1 MSFEPVSI
9 ISLGCPKNIVDSE
22 RILGKLLENKI
33 SVTFNTD
40 EAQTIIINTCAF
52 LQSARDESEEVIK
65 EFIEKKKR
73 GKIRK
78 IIVSGCY
85 PSLVGKKLM
94 EKFPEIDAI
103 TGTNDINRVI
113 NALKSSKREAFLSKR
128 FETILPSRLTIT
140 LPHYAYLKIADGCNH
155 RCAFCLIPSIKGNL
169 HSLKKEYIVNEA
181 EGLARNGVKEIILI
195 AQDTTAYGEDI
206 YGKPMLIPLLEALE
220 KVNGIEWIRILYTYP
235 NEVIRDLA
243 YYIAKSKKV
252 VPYIDMPIQHINN
265 KILRS
270 MNRLGE
276 RKDIERIIEIL
287 KKLHIAIRTTV
298 ITGFPGEGE
307 KEFEELKEFVK
318 NSRFDHLG
326 VFPYFREKGTTS
338 YSMGNQIDNETKMR
352 RKEMIESIQEEIS
365 LERNKQFIG
374 KHLPVII
381 DYYDENKN
389 TFVGRTIYDAP
400 EIDNIVYV
408 KGNVRAGNIYVIK
421 IEEAKKHIL
430 KGGII

>member
-94 EKFPEIDAI
+94 DKFPEIDAI

-128 FETILPSRLTIT
+128 FETILPPRLTIT

-206 YGKPMLIPLLEALE
+206 YGKPMLIPLLETLE

-365 LERNKQFIG
+365 LERNEQFIG
-374 KHLPVII
+374 KYLPVII

-408 KGNVRAGNIYVIK
+408 KGNVRVGNIYVIK
-421 IEEAKKHIL
+421 IEEAEKHIL